1 MNRFFKTCV
10 VPYVTSPML
19 RQNDEK
25 TFSKKKYILHVYIH
39 TTPCSGVIPVR
50 QVQILSKSTSNERKI
65 KWENRIRWNKWV
77 ELRLRCKTLIIPT
90 WSILNYS
97 YIFSKNC
104 WIGVFFGNDYIWTMQ
119 YIIWGICGCVLYVT
133 EHSFLNWLTRH
144 HNIKHNDGEIL
155 NKYTTCIT

>member
-1 MNRFFKTCV
+1 MMKTNIQQKKSKV
-10 VPYVTSPML
+10 
-19 RQNDEK
+19 
-25 TFSKKKYILHVYIH
+25 KKKSTFYMYVYIRH
-39 TTPCSGVIPVR
+39 HALKSYLLGKSR
-50 QVQILSKSTSNERKI
+50 FLSKSTSNERKI
-65 KWENRIRWNKWV
+65 KWENRMRWNKWV

-104 WIGVFFGNDYIWTMQ
+104 WIGFFWNDYIWTMQ

-133 EHSFLNWLTRH
+133 EQSFLNWLTRH
-144 HNIKHNDGEIL
+144 HNIKHKDGEIF

>member
-1 MNRFFKTCV
+1 MNHFFKTCV

-104 WIGVFFGNDYIWTMQ
+104 WIGFFWEWLHLDYAIYNLRYLWLCTLCYWTFILELANKASQ
-119 YIIWGICGCVLYVT
+119 YKT
-133 EHSFLNWLTRH
+133 
-144 HNIKHNDGEIL
+144 
-155 NKYTTCIT
+155 

>member
-1 MNRFFKTCV
+1 MNHFFKTCV

-104 WIGVFFGNDYIWTMQ
+104 WIGFFGEWLHLDYAIYNLRYLWLCTLCYWTFILELANKASQ
-119 YIIWGICGCVLYVT
+119 YKT
-133 EHSFLNWLTRH
+133 
-144 HNIKHNDGEIL
+144 
-155 NKYTTCIT
+155 